1 MEDRIHHLCTIET
14 SLLKGNPLFYET
26 YNWSGNNTINRGY
39 NVKSRENKYIVL
51 HGCYF
56 SFIKEKR
63 SLDGF
68 IQELIFL
75 FDETDLLTE
84 VVNRK
89 YNWDST
95 TNFNKQPTF
104 EVVKSDKLR
113 PSVLVNLEEESKK
126 IGVTFDSKE
135 RKIVSWDQSHLEKM
149 LNDL

>member
-26 YNWSGNNTINRGY
+26 YDWSGNNTINRGY

-56 SFIKEKR
+56 SFIQEKR
-63 SLDGF
+63 SVYGF
-68 IQELIFL
+68 IQEIIFL

-89 YNWDST
+89 YNWDSI

-104 EVVKSDKLR
+104 EVVKSDRLR
-113 PSVLVNLEEESKK
+113 PSVLVNLEEESKN
-126 IGVTFDSKE
+126 IGVAFDSKE
-135 RKIVSWDQSHLEKM
+135 RRIVSWDQPSLLSKIDA
-149 LNDL
+149 L